1 MAKARIYEI
10 ARDLGL
16 ESKDVLA
23 KAEELGLPV
32 KTASSGLE
40 ASDSAVLKAALA
52 PKATAPNAPVAKA
65 ATAEAPAPKAAAPKA
80 VAPEKAEPAAA
91 KPAPEADP
99 EPALEPEAASG
110 PAPVAEPEP
119 KVVASDRGS
128 VTVLVGITPAGFGE
142 VIGRPGTEVVAA
154 LIQMGEMVGLSNP
167 IPIEAFELLGDHF
180 SVDVTV
186 EGGDEAAEEV
196 VSLIKPKRVFDDA
209 ESDLVSRPAVVTVMG
224 HVDHGKTTLLDAI
237 RRTSVVD
244 DEAGG
249 ITQHI
254 AAYQVEHEGAVTTF
268 LDTPGHEA
276 FTALRARGANVTD
289 IVVLVVAADDGIMP
303 QTQEAI
309 SHSKAADVPIIVAI
323 NKMDVPGADPHR
335 VRAQLTEYG
344 LVAEALGGD
353 IPTVELSALSGE
365 GVDTLLEVIDLV
377 SQVEDLKGN
386 PKPAASGT
394 VVESQLDKG
403 RGPVATMIV
412 QRGTLKR
419 GDALVAGAVSGR
431 VRAMLDYNGEELKSA
446 GPSTPVLVMGW
457 SDVPT
462 AGDAFDVTKNERIAR
477 QRAAATLEDM
487 RQSELVVPT
496 ARERLTQLLEQLR
509 TADEAELRLIVK
521 TDAHGSL
528 EAVRES
534 TGKITREG
542 GVISIVHGAVGGITE
557 NDVSLAEVT
566 EALIFGFNV
575 RPDAQARK
583 AAEAKGIQIRT
594 YNIIYE
600 LLNDIEALLVGR
612 LAPDEVEAVLGS
624 AEVREIFKV
633 PRRGNIAGCYI
644 TEGTMTRGGRVR
656 LLRAGVV
663 IHDGVIGSLR
673 RFKDDVREVQAGFE
687 CGISLEGYNDVKE
700 GDVIEAYE
708 VREVARS

>member
-52 PKATAPNAPVAKA
+52 PKAPAPKAPAAEA
-65 ATAEAPAPKAAAPKA
+65 ATPEAAAPKAAAPTA
-80 VAPEKAEPAAA
+80 VAPKKTEPAAA
-91 KPAPEADP
+91 KPAPEPKP
-99 EPALEPEAASG
+99 EQ
-110 PAPVAEPEP
+110 APVAEPESE
-119 KVVASDRGS
+119 VVASDRGS

-186 EGGDEAAEEV
+186 EGGDEADEEV

-209 ESDLVSRPAVVTVMG
+209 ESDLVPRPAVVTVMG

-431 VRAMLDYNGEELKSA
+431 VRAMLDYNGDELKSA

-624 AEVREIFKV
+624 AEVREVFKV
-633 PRRGNIAGCYI
+633 PRRGNIAGCYV

>member
-16 ESKDVLA
+16 DSKDVLA
-23 KAEELGLPV
+23 KAEELGLAV

-40 ASDSAVLKAALA
+40 ASDTVLLKAALVPA
-52 PKATAPNAPVAKA
+52 SPSEPVK
-65 ATAEAPAPKAAAPKA
+65 KAAPKPSEPQPDPQP
-80 VAPEKAEPAAA
+80 VAATEPEPQAQPEPPKAIVDAA
-91 KPAPEADP
+91 P
-99 EPALEPEAASG
+99 EPAEPT
-110 PAPVAEPEP
+110 
-119 KVVASDRGS
+119 VVASQRGA
-128 VTVLVGITPAGFGE
+128 VTVLMGITPSGFGD

-154 LIQMGEMVGLSNP
+154 LIQMGELVGLGTP
-167 IPIEAFELLGDHF
+167 IPADAFELLGDHF
-180 SVDVTV
+180 SVVVTV
-186 EGGDEAAEEV
+186 EGGEAEEEETA
-196 VSLIKPKRVFDDA
+196 SLIRPKRTFDDA
-209 ESDLVSRPAVVTVMG
+209 DTDLVSRPAVVTVMG
-224 HVDHGKTTLLDAI
+224 HVDHGKTTLLDVI
-237 RRTSVVD
+237 RKTSVV
-244 DEAGG
+244 EGEHGG

-254 AAYQVEHEGAVTTF
+254 AAYQVDHDGAQTTF
-268 LDTPGHEA
+268 LDTPGHAA

-309 SHSKAADVPIIVAI
+309 SHSKAANVPIIVAI
-323 NKMDVPGADPHR
+323 NKMDTPGADPHR

-344 LVAEALGGD
+344 LIAESLGGD
-353 IPTVELSALSGE
+353 VPTVELSALTGE

-377 SQVEDLKGN
+377 AQVEDFKAN
-386 PKPAASGT
+386 PKASASGT

-403 RGPVATMIV
+403 RGPVATVIV
-412 QRGTLKR
+412 QRGTLRR
-419 GDALVAGAVSGR
+419 GDALVAGPISGR
-431 VRAMLDYNGEELKSA
+431 VRAMLDFNGQELKSA

-462 AGDAFDVTKNERIAR
+462 AGDAFDVRKNERIAR
-477 QRAAATLEDM
+477 QEAAATLEGM
-487 RQSELVVPT
+487 RQAELVVPT
-496 ARERLTQLLEQLR
+496 ARERLTSLLEQLR

-521 TDAHGSL
+521 TDAHGSM
-528 EAVRES
+528 EAVREATS
-534 TGKITREG
+534 KITRDG
-542 GVISIVHGAVGGITE
+542 GTITIVHGAVGGITE

-624 AEVREIFKV
+624 AEVREVFKV

-644 TEGTMTRGGRVR
+644 TEGSLTRGGKVR

-663 IHDGVIGSLR
+663 IHDGAIGTLR

-687 CGISLEGYNDVKE
+687 CGVSLEGYNDVKE

>member
-16 ESKDVLA
+16 DSKDVLA
-23 KAEELGLPV
+23 KADELGLPV

-40 ASDSAVLKAALA
+40 ASDTVLLKAALVPA
-52 PKATAPNAPVAKA
+52 STAAPVKKA
-65 ATAEAPAPKAAAPKA
+65 VSKPSEPQPAPQPDAEPK
-80 VAPEKAEPAAA
+80 PELKAEPE
-91 KPAPEADP
+91 PEPQIIVEIAPEA
-99 EPALEPEAASG
+99 A
-110 PAPVAEPEP
+110 EP
-119 KVVASDRGS
+119 KVVASERGA
-128 VTVLVGITPAGFGE
+128 VTVLMGITPGGFGD

-154 LIQMGEMVGLSNP
+154 LIQMGEMVGLGTP
-167 IPIEAFELLGDHF
+167 IPSDAFELLGDHF
-180 SVDVTV
+180 SVAVTV
-186 EGGDEAAEEV
+186 EGGEAEEEEV
-196 VSLIKPKRVFDDA
+196 ASLIKPKRTFEDS
-209 ESDLVSRPAVVTVMG
+209 ESELVARPAVVTVMG

-237 RRTSVVD
+237 RKTSVV
-244 DEAGG
+244 EGEHGG

-254 AAYQVEHEGAVTTF
+254 AAYQVDHDGALTTF
-268 LDTPGHEA
+268 LDTPGHAA

-309 SHSKAADVPIIVAI
+309 SHSKAANVPIIVAI
-323 NKMDVPGADPHR
+323 NKMDTPGADPHR

-344 LVAEALGGD
+344 LIAESLGGD
-353 IPTVELSALSGE
+353 VPAVELSALTGE

-377 SQVEDLKGN
+377 GQVEDFKAN
-386 PKPAASGT
+386 PKAPASGT

-403 RGPVATMIV
+403 RGPVATVIV
-412 QRGTLKR
+412 QRGTLHR
-419 GDALVAGAVSGR
+419 GDALVAGPISGR
-431 VRAMLDYNGEELKSA
+431 VRAMLDFNGQELKSA

-462 AGDAFDVTKNERIAR
+462 AGDAFDVRKNERIAR
-477 QRAAATLEDM
+477 QEAAATVEGM
-487 RQSELVVPT
+487 RQAELVVPT
-496 ARERLTQLLEQLR
+496 ARERLTSLLEQLR

-521 TDAHGSL
+521 TDAHGSM
-528 EAVRES
+528 EAVREATS
-534 TGKITREG
+534 KITRDG
-542 GVISIVHGAVGGITE
+542 GTITIVHGAVGGITE

-575 RPDAQARK
+575 RPDASARK

-624 AEVREIFKV
+624 AEVREVFKV

-644 TEGTMTRGGRVR
+644 TEGTLTRGGKVR

-663 IHDGVIGSLR
+663 IHDGVIGTLR

-687 CGISLEGYNDVKE
+687 CGVSLEGYNDVKE